1 MDRYYYLAA
10 TLPFLKFNEKTYLN
24 RKGFLEEASKWLSAS
39 DFNILCKVD
48 LDDFY
53 FKRDDCAIVK
63 EYKGFEKALREEIA
77 ATRKKQEKETARE
90 FLKSY
95 LLEGSPLDIEK
106 KLLRFRWDFI
116 DEKEQD
122 NYFNLEFLIMYF
134 LKLQILERL
143 FTFDKD
149 KGTVA
154 FDVLSEIS
162 SDKLKEKAWANA

>member
-1 MDRYYYLAA
+1 MDKYYYLVA

-24 RKGFLEEASKWLSAS
+24 RKSFLEEASKWLTPR
-39 DFNILCKVD
+39 DFDILCKVD

-53 FKRDDCAIVK
+53 SKREDCVIVK
-63 EYKGFEKALREEIA
+63 EYKGFEKILREEIA
-77 ATRKKQEKETARE
+77 AIRKKQEKETTRE
-90 FLKSY
+90 LIKGQ

-116 DEKEQD
+116 EEKEQD
-122 NYFNLEFLIMYF
+122 NYFNLEFLVMYF

-149 KGTVA
+149 KGTAA

-162 SDKLKEKAWANA
+162 SNKLKEKIWENA